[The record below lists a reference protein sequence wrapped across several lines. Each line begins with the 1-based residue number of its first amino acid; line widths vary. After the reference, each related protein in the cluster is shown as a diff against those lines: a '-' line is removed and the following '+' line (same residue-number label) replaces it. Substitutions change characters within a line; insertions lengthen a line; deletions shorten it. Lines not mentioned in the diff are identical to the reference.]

1 MSEALNT
8 LREQLR
14 HPDNNL
20 RSQAALRLGKLDD
33 ADALKLL
40 IDALRTEPSLYV
52 REDITWAIVRKGD
65 AAVLPL
71 IDLLRDP
78 SPAARHH
85 AAHVLSKIGDSRTVE
100 ALIEA
105 LHDSD
110 DTVVLKVVF
119 ALGQIGDSRAIP
131 ALMDV
136 LGHENADV
144 QSTLVTVLENF
155 GSAAVNSLIQALIHQ
170 RWQVREQAADILGLI
185 GSRDAVPALVE
196 ALQDAH
202 WQVRFAAVTALG
214 QLGGVSAKNAVLAM
228 HDDPDQRVRSLTPR
242 VVRRMRA

>member
-85 AAHVLSKIGDSRTVE
+85 AAGDGSRSRSINGNTAASPLRTIAQVISSRT
-100 ALIEA
+100 
-105 LHDSD
+105 
-110 DTVVLKVVF
+110 
-119 ALGQIGDSRAIP
+119 
-131 ALMDV
+131 
-136 LGHENADV
+136 
-144 QSTLVTVLENF
+144 
-155 GSAAVNSLIQALIHQ
+155 
-170 RWQVREQAADILGLI
+170 
-185 GSRDAVPALVE
+185 
-196 ALQDAH
+196 
-202 WQVRFAAVTALG
+202 
-214 QLGGVSAKNAVLAM
+214 
-228 HDDPDQRVRSLTPR
+228 
-242 VVRRMRA
+242 